1 MIQAGFGQQVAGQML
16 ADQVVVGNVGIQ
28 RPDQVV
34 AVAPRLGHIRVAL
47 APVRFG
53 VSHEI
58 HPVTRPALAE
68 MRRAKQ
74 TIDNVFHRPRR
85 IIRYE
90 RLDLALRRGQSGQ
103 GEREASQ

>member
-1 MIQAGFGQQVAGQML
+1 ML

-34 AVAPRLGHIRVAL
+34 AVAPRLGHVGVAL
-47 APVRFG
+47 APVRLG
-53 VSHEI
+53 VSHQI

-68 MRRAKQ
+68 VRRAKQ
-74 TIDNVFHRPRR
+74 TLDYIFHGLRR

-90 RLDLALRRGQSGQ
+90 SVDLALRRG
-103 GEREASQ
+103 